1 MLYPVILSGGVG
13 TRLWPISRNNLPKQ
27 FVKIFN
33 NKSMFQKTME
43 RISDK
48 TKFYPPYILTNII
61 QQHLTEAQLNEH
73 NVSKAKIFLEPQQK
87 GTAPAIMLAAL
98 DIAAHD
104 PDGVMLVLSSDN
116 EIKNIKLFQTILISA
131 GKVAKDNKRFL
142 LFSSK
147 PTYPE
152 TGYGYILAGK
162 IINKGAEGV
171 KAYEIQHFKEK
182 PSALEVEACIK
193 SGYQWNSG
201 IFVFPVKMFIEDM
214 KKFAPQIY
222 KQCMLAYNNSKTT
235 KKKGHE
241 WILIDEKAFA
251 ECPNDS
257 IDYALMEK
265 TEKASVIKM
274 SIGWYDVGSWKTMY
288 EVANKDPDG
297 NLIKG
302 NVISINSR
310 NSHVM
315 SSDETRV
322 LATIGVN
329 DLTIIQTSDATL
341 ILPRSKAQDVKKV
354 TTILKEQKQEYFLCD
369 SRTYRSWGFFDI
381 ITHDTKMVLKKLILY
396 SKASKETIGNKK
408 AKHFIVNKGKVEIVW
423 EARKIILRKN
433 ESIFIP
439 PHVNY
444 VITNLSK
451 FESHLVKMEAAVGKN
466 WTALT

>member
-1 MLYPVILSGGVG
+1 MLYPVVLSGGVG

-48 TKFYPPYILTNII
+48 DRFHPPYILTNIG
-61 QQHLTEAQLNEH
+61 QRYLTEAQLNEH
-73 NVSKAKIFLEPQQK
+73 NIEKAKIFLEPQQK

-104 PDGVMLVLSSDN
+104 PDGVMLVLSTDN
-116 EIKNIKLFQTILISA
+116 EIKNLRSFQSILLSA
-131 GKVAKDNKRFL
+131 GQVAKDNKRFL

-193 SGYQWNSG
+193 AGYQWNSG

-214 KKFAPQIY
+214 KKFAPHIY
-222 KQCMLAYNNSKTT
+222 KQCSLAYLNAETMKA
-235 KKKGHE
+235 KGHD
-241 WILIDEKAFA
+241 WIFVDQKAFA
-251 ECPNDS
+251 ECPEDS
-257 IDYALMEK
+257 IDCALMEK
-265 TEKASVIKM
+265 TEKSSVIKM
-274 SIGWYDVGSWKTMY
+274 NIGWYDVGSWKTIY
-288 EVANKDPDG
+288 EIASKDQDG
-297 NLIKG
+297 NVLKG

-310 NSHVM
+310 NSYVM
-315 SSDETRV
+315 SSDESRV
-322 LATIGVN
+322 LTTIGVN

-341 ILPRSKAQDVKKV
+341 ILPRNKSQDVRKV
-354 TTILKEQKQEYFLCD
+354 TALLKEKKQNYFLCD
-369 SRTYRSWGFFDI
+369 SRTYRSWGFYDI
-381 ITHDTKMVLKKLILY
+381 IKHDTKMVLKKLILY
-396 SKASKETIGNKK
+396 SKASKTTVGNKK
-408 AKHFIVNKGKVEIVW
+408 AKHFIVNKGKVKVVW
-423 EARKIILRKN
+423 EAQKVILRKN
-433 ESIFIP
+433 ESVFIP
-439 PHVNY
+439 PHVDY
-444 VITNLSK
+444 TVTNLSK
-451 FESHLVKMEAAVGKN
+451 FESHLIKMEAKASKFEKV
-466 WTALT
+466 